1 MKHTILW
8 AAVGFAAGW
17 FLAQQSANAS
27 SSNSST
33 GISGILSS
41 LGL

>member
-8 AAVGFAAGW
+8 AVVGFAAGW
-17 FLAQQSANAS
+17 FLAQQSAAS
-27 SSNSST
+27 SSSSSST
-33 GISGILSS
+33 GISGILQS